1 MEMANWRGAAGVC
14 VNDKG
19 EVLLVLQGPPDEDKK
34 WSVPAAGLE
43 AGESLQECCERE
55 FFEETGLSVSVHEE
69 LKIRN
74 GEYENSA
81 VSFEVHYF
89 RVEITGGEIRVD
101 ENDPWIQEVAWKP
114 ITELAELDM
123 AYPDDQELFE
133 SLMEQ

>member
-1 MEMANWRGAAGVC
+1 MEMANWKGAAGVC
-14 VNDKG
+14 INDKQ
-19 EVLLVLQGPPDEDKK
+19 EVLLVLQGPPDEDKR

-43 AGESLQECCERE
+43 AGESLQGCCKRE
-55 FFEETGLSVSVHEE
+55 FFEETGLQVMVQEE
-69 LKIRN
+69 LKVRN

-89 RVEITGGEIRVD
+89 RVEIIGGEIHVD

-114 ITELAELDM
+114 IAGLAELDM

-133 SLMEQ
+133 SLIGQ